1 MCKKILIIFLIIIIF
16 SGTVYAT
23 DAIIESQLDALNLSS
38 FIEEGKKYTKDI
50 FKDVNMEE
58 LLKSAISGDINTKSL
73 YSSVLKILGNEIVSS
88 ATVIGGILAIIVVHA
103 ILKNIAEN
111 IGNNSI
117 SQVAYYVEYILIV
130 TLVMTSF
137 TNVIDMV
144 KTTIT
149 NLVGY
154 INILI
159 PLLLALVMTTGTAV
173 TASVMQP
180 VILGI
185 IVFIGN
191 GITLY
196 FLPILLIATVLG
208 IVSNLSD
215 KIQIGKL
222 SKMLK
227 SSIVWILG
235 FVLTLFVS
243 ILSLEGTLT
252 SSVDGLT
259 IKGLKTASSTFIPV
273 VGKVLGDSVDTVLR
287 CNIGYKKC
295 CWDSRNNSCNW
306 YMCNSNY
313 KAYSINFIIQ
323 FFGSNCRTI
332 SRQKNNKHIRTN
344 WWNI

>member
-1 MCKKILIIFLIIIIF
+1 MIFP
-16 SGTVYAT
+16 GTVQAT
-23 DAIIESQLDALNLSS
+23 NQLIESQLDALNLSA
-38 FIEEGKKYTKDI
+38 FIEEGEKYTKDI
-50 FKDVNMEE
+50 FKDVDIEE
-58 LLKSAISGDINTKSL
+58 LLKSAISGKINTKTLYASILSL
-73 YSSVLKILGNEIVSS
+73 LGDEIASSITI
-88 ATVIGGILAIIVVHA
+88 IGGILAIIVVHA
-103 ILKNIAEN
+103 ILKNIGEN

-159 PLLLALVMTTGTAV
+159 PLLLALVMTTGTTI
-173 TASVMQP
+173 TASALQP

-196 FLPILLIATVLG
+196 VLPILLISTVLG
-208 IVSNLSD
+208 IVSNISD

-227 SSIVWILG
+227 SSIVWVLG
-235 FVLTLFVS
+235 FVLTMFVS

-259 IKGLKTASSTFIPV
+259 IKGLKAASSTFIPV

-287 CNIGYKKC
+287 RDFSYKKC
-295 CWDSRNNSCNW
+295 SRSSWNNSSNRN
-306 YMCNSNY
+306 MCNSNY
-313 KAYSINFIIQ
+313 
-323 FFGSNCRTI
+323 
-332 SRQKNNKHIRTN
+332 
-344 WWNI
+344 

>member
-1 MCKKILIIFLIIIIF
+1 MYKKILVIFFIIIIIH
-16 SGTVYAT
+16 GTVQAT

-38 FIEEGKKYTKDI
+38 FIEAGEKYTKDI
-50 FKDVNMEE
+50 FEDVDINE
-58 LLKSAISGDINTKSL
+58 LLKSAVSGNVTTKTIYTSIL
-73 YSSVLKILGNEIVSS
+73 ALLGQEIASSITI
-88 ATVIGGILAIIVVHA
+88 IGGILAIIVIHA
-103 ILKNIAEN
+103 ILKNIGEN

-144 KTTIT
+144 KNTIT

-159 PLLLALVMTTGTAV
+159 PLLLALVMTTGTTI
-173 TASVMQP
+173 TASAMQP
-180 VILGI
+180 IILGM

-191 GITLY
+191 GITLF
-196 FLPILLIATVLG
+196 FLPVLLISTVLG
-208 IVSNLSD
+208 IVSNISD

-227 SSIVWILG
+227 SSIVWVLG
-235 FVLTLFVS
+235 FLLTMFVS

-252 SSVDGLT
+252 GSVDGLA

-287 CNIGYKKC
+287 SNISNKKC
-295 CWDSRNNSCNW
+295 CRNSWNNSGNRN
-306 YMCNSNY
+306 MCNANY
-313 KAYSINFIIQ
+313 KTYSINGII
-323 FFGSNCRTI
+323 
-332 SRQKNNKHIRTN
+332 
-344 WWNI
+344 

>member
-1 MCKKILIIFLIIIIF
+1 MIRKILTIIIIILLF
-16 SGTVYAT
+16 PSVVHAT
-23 DAIIESQLDALNLSS
+23 DVIIDSQLDALNLSS
-38 FIEEGKKYTKDI
+38 FIEEGEKYTKDI
-50 FKDVNMEE
+50 FEDVDIGE
-58 LLKSAISGDINTKSL
+58 LLESAITGKVNKKTI
-73 YSSVLKILGNEIVSS
+73 YSNILGLLGEEIVSS
-88 ATVIGGILAIIVVHA
+88 ITIIGGILAIIVVHA
-103 ILKNIAEN
+103 ILKNIGEN
-111 IGNNSI
+111 IGKNSI

-144 KTTIT
+144 KDTIT
-149 NLVGY
+149 NLIGY

-159 PLLLALVMTTGTAV
+159 PLLLALVMTTGTAI

-180 VILGI
+180 VILGA

-191 GITLY
+191 GITLF
-196 FLPILLIATVLG
+196 FLPMLLISTVLG

-227 SSIVWILG
+227 SSIVWVLG
-235 FVLTLFVS
+235 FVLTMFVS

-287 CNIGYKKC
+287 SNFSYKKC
-295 CWDSRNNSCNW
+295 SGNGWNNSSNRN
-306 YMCNSNY
+306 MCYANY
-313 KAYSINFIIQ
+313 
-323 FFGSNCRTI
+323 
-332 SRQKNNKHIRTN
+332 
-344 WWNI
+344 

>member
-1 MCKKILIIFLIIIIF
+1 MFKKILIIFFMIITI
-16 SGTVYAT
+16 SGTVQAT

-38 FIEEGKKYTKDI
+38 FIEAGETYTKDI
-50 FKDVNMEE
+50 FEDVDINE
-58 LLKSAISGDINTKSL
+58 LLKSAVSGNVSTRTIYTSILALLGKEIA
-73 YSSVLKILGNEIVSS
+73 SSITI
-88 ATVIGGILAIIVVHA
+88 IGGILAIIVIHA
-103 ILKNIAEN
+103 ILKNVGEN

-144 KTTIT
+144 KDTIT

-159 PLLLALVMTTGTAV
+159 PLLLALVMTTGTTI
-173 TASVMQP
+173 TASAIQP
-180 VILGI
+180 IVLGI

-191 GITLY
+191 GITMF
-196 FLPILLIATVLG
+196 FLPVLLISTVLG
-208 IVSNLSD
+208 IVSNISD

-227 SSIVWILG
+227 SSIVWTLG
-235 FVLTLFVS
+235 FVLTMFVS
-243 ILSLEGTLT
+243 IISLEGTLT
-252 SSVDGLT
+252 SSVDGLA

-287 CNIGYKKC
+287 SNLCNKKC
-295 CWDSRNNSCNW
+295 SWSGWNNSCNW
-306 YMCNSNY
+306 NMCNANY
-313 KAYSINFIIQ
+313 KINSINSSI
-323 FFGSNCRTI
+323 
-332 SRQKNNKHIRTN
+332 
-344 WWNI
+344 

>member
-1 MCKKILIIFLIIIIF
+1 MYKKILVIFFIIIII
-16 SGTVYAT
+16 SGTVQAT

-38 FIEEGKKYTKDI
+38 FIEAGEKYTKDI
-50 FKDVNMEE
+50 FEDVDINE
-58 LLKSAISGDINTKSL
+58 LLKSAVSGNVTTKTIYTSIL
-73 YSSVLKILGNEIVSS
+73 ALLGQEIASSITI
-88 ATVIGGILAIIVVHA
+88 IGGILAIIVIHA
-103 ILKNIAEN
+103 ILKNIGEN

-144 KTTIT
+144 KNTIT

-159 PLLLALVMTTGTAV
+159 PLLLALVMTTGTTI
-173 TASVMQP
+173 TASAMQP
-180 VILGI
+180 IILGM

-191 GITLY
+191 GITLF
-196 FLPILLIATVLG
+196 FLPVLLISTVLG
-208 IVSNLSD
+208 IVSNISD

-227 SSIVWILG
+227 SSIVWVLG
-235 FVLTLFVS
+235 FVLTMFVS

-252 SSVDGLT
+252 GSVDGLA

-287 CNIGYKKC
+287 SNISNKKC
-295 CWDSRNNSCNW
+295 CRNSWNNSGNRN
-306 YMCNSNY
+306 MCNANY
-313 KAYSINFIIQ
+313 KTCSINSII
-323 FFGSNCRTI
+323 
-332 SRQKNNKHIRTN
+332 
-344 WWNI
+344 

>member
-1 MCKKILIIFLIIIIF
+1 MYKKIIIVFLIIMIF
-16 SGTVYAT
+16 STTVQAT
-23 DAIIESQLDALNLSS
+23 NAIIESQLDALNLSS
-38 FIEEGKKYTKDI
+38 FIEEGERYTKDVFQGVDI
-50 FKDVNMEE
+50 EKILKDAV
-58 LLKSAISGDINTKSL
+58 SGDIDERTIYSGVLSL
-73 YSSVLKILGNEIVSS
+73 LGDEIVASV
-88 ATVIGGILAIIVVHA
+88 TLIGGILAIIVIHA
-103 ILKNIAEN
+103 ILKSIAEN
-111 IGNNSI
+111 MGNNSI

-130 TLVMTSF
+130 TLVMTNF
-137 TNVIDMV
+137 TNVIDMI

-149 NLVGY
+149 NLVNY

-173 TASVMQP
+173 TASVIQP

-196 FLPILLIATVLG
+196 FLPILIIATVLG

-215 KIQIGKL
+215 KFQIGKL

-227 SSIVWILG
+227 SSIVWVLG

-287 CNIGYKKC
+287 CNISYKKC
-295 CWDSRNNSCNW
+295 CRNCWNNSYNW
-306 YMCNSNY
+306 NMCNSYY
-313 KAYSINFIIQ
+313 KTYGINI
-323 FFGSNCRTI
+323 TL
-332 SRQKNNKHIRTN
+332 
-344 WWNI
+344 

>member
-1 MCKKILIIFLIIIIF
+1 MIRKILTITIIILLF
-16 SGTVYAT
+16 PSVVHAT

-38 FIEEGKKYTKDI
+38 FIEEGEKYTKDI
-50 FKDVNMEE
+50 FKDINVGE
-58 LLKSAISGDINTKSL
+58 LLESAITGKVNTKTI
-73 YSSVLKILGNEIVSS
+73 YSNILGLLGEEIVSS
-88 ATVIGGILAIIVVHA
+88 ITIIGGILAIIVVHA
-103 ILKNIAEN
+103 ILKNIGEN
-111 IGNNSI
+111 IGKNSI

-144 KTTIT
+144 KNTIT
-149 NLVGY
+149 NLIGY

-180 VILGI
+180 VILGV

-191 GITLY
+191 GITLF
-196 FLPILLIATVLG
+196 FLPILLISTVLG

-227 SSIVWILG
+227 SSIVWALG
-235 FVLTLFVS
+235 FVLTMFVS

-287 CNIGYKKC
+287 GNFSNKKC
-295 CWDSRNNSCNW
+295 SRNSGNNS
-306 YMCNSNY
+306 SNRNMRY
-313 KAYSINFIIQ
+313 
-323 FFGSNCRTI
+323 
-332 SRQKNNKHIRTN
+332 TN
-344 WWNI
+344 Y

>member
-1 MCKKILIIFLIIIIF
+1 MCVYKKIIILFFIIILF
-16 SGTVYAT
+16 PGRVQAT
-23 DAIIESQLDALNLSS
+23 NQLIESQLDALNLSS
-38 FIEEGKKYTKDI
+38 FIEEGEKYTKDI
-50 FKDVNMEE
+50 FEDVDIEK
-58 LLKSAISGDINTKSL
+58 LLKSAISGNINTKTL
-73 YSSVLKILGNEIVSS
+73 YSSILSLLGDEIASS
-88 ATVIGGILAIIVVHA
+88 ITIIGGILAIIVIHA
-103 ILKNIAEN
+103 ILKNIGEN

-159 PLLLALVMTTGTAV
+159 PLLLALVMTTGTTI
-173 TASVMQP
+173 TASALQP
-180 VILGI
+180 VILGA

-191 GITLY
+191 GISLY
-196 FLPILLIATVLG
+196 VLPILLISTVLG

-227 SSIVWILG
+227 SGIVWVLG
-235 FVLTLFVS
+235 FVFTMFVS
-243 ILSLEGTLT
+243 VLSLEGTLT

-287 CNIGYKKC
+287 RDFSYKKC
-295 CWDSRNNSCNW
+295 SRSSWNNSSNRN
-306 YMCNSNY
+306 MCNSNY
-313 KAYSINFIIQ
+313 
-323 FFGSNCRTI
+323 
-332 SRQKNNKHIRTN
+332 
-344 WWNI
+344 

>member
-1 MCKKILIIFLIIIIF
+1 MIRKILTIIIIILLF
-16 SGTVYAT
+16 PSVVCAT

-38 FIEEGKKYTKDI
+38 FIEEGEKYTKDV
-50 FKDVNMEE
+50 FKDVDIGE
-58 LLKSAISGDINTKSL
+58 LLESAVSGKINTKTI
-73 YSSVLKILGNEIVSS
+73 YANILGLLGEEIVSS
-88 ATVIGGILAIIVVHA
+88 ITIIGGILAIIVVHA
-103 ILKNIAEN
+103 ILKNIGEN
-111 IGNNSI
+111 IGKNSI

-144 KTTIT
+144 KGTIT
-149 NLVGY
+149 NLIGY

-159 PLLLALVMTTGTAV
+159 PLLLALVMTTGTAI

-180 VILGI
+180 VILGA

-191 GITLY
+191 GITLF
-196 FLPILLIATVLG
+196 FLPVLLISMILG

-222 SKMLK
+222 AKMLK
-227 SSIVWILG
+227 SSIVWVLG
-235 FVLTLFVS
+235 FVLTMFVS
-243 ILSLEGTLT
+243 ILSFEGTLT

-287 CNIGYKKC
+287 SNISYKKC
-295 CWDSRNNSCNW
+295 SGNSWNNSCNRN
-306 YMCNSNY
+306 MCYSNY
-313 KAYSINFIIQ
+313 
-323 FFGSNCRTI
+323 
-332 SRQKNNKHIRTN
+332 
-344 WWNI
+344 

>member
-1 MCKKILIIFLIIIIF
+1 MLKKILIIFFIIVVF
-16 SGTVYAT
+16 SGKAQAT
-23 DAIIESQLDALNLSS
+23 DAIIESQLNALNLSS
-38 FIEEGKKYTKDI
+38 FIQEGEKYTKNI
-50 FKDVNMEE
+50 FKDIDIEDV
-58 LLKSAISGDINTKSL
+58 LKSAISGNINKKNM
-73 YSSVLKILGNEIVSS
+73 YSTILRLLGEEIASS
-88 ATVIGGILAIIVVHA
+88 ITIIGGILAIIVMHA

-117 SQVAYYVEYILIV
+117 SQVAYYAEYILIV

-180 VILGI
+180 IILGI

-215 KIQIGKL
+215 KVQIGKL

-227 SSIVWILG
+227 SSIVWVLG
-235 FVLTLFVS
+235 FVLTMFVS

-287 CNIGYKKC
+287 CNFSYKKC
-295 CWDSRNNSCNW
+295 SRNSRDNSCSRNLR
-306 YMCNSNY
+306 NSYY
-313 KAYSINFIIQ
+313 KINSINF
-323 FFGSNCRTI
+323 TI
-332 SRQKNNKHIRTN
+332 
-344 WWNI
+344 

>member
-1 MCKKILIIFLIIIIF
+1 MLKKILIILLMIIIF
-16 SGTVYAT
+16 SGNVQAT

-38 FIEEGKKYTKDI
+38 FINEGDKYTKDI
-50 FKDVNMEE
+50 FKDIDMEE
-58 LLKSAISGDINTKSL
+58 VLKSAISGDINAKNMYAS
-73 YSSVLKILGNEIVSS
+73 ILGLLGDEIVSS
-88 ATVIGGILAIIVVHA
+88 ITIMGGILAIIVIHA

-111 IGNNSI
+111 IGSNSI

-137 TNVIDMV
+137 TNVIDMI

-173 TASVMQP
+173 TASVIQP
-180 VILGI
+180 VILGA

-215 KIQIGKL
+215 KIQIVKL

-227 SSIVWILG
+227 SSIVWGLG
-235 FVLTLFVS
+235 FVLTTFVS

-287 CNIGYKKC
+287 CNICYKKC
-295 CWDSRNNSCNW
+295 CRSSWNNSCNRN
-306 YMCNSNY
+306 MCNSYCKTN
-313 KAYSINFIIQ
+313 SINHII
-323 FFGSNCRTI
+323 
-332 SRQKNNKHIRTN
+332 
-344 WWNI
+344 

>member
-1 MCKKILIIFLIIIIF
+1 MIFP
-16 SGTVYAT
+16 GTVQAT
-23 DAIIESQLDALNLSS
+23 NQFIESQLDALNLSS
-38 FIEEGKKYTKDI
+38 FIEEGEKYTKDI
-50 FKDVNMEE
+50 FEDVDIEE
-58 LLKSAISGDINTKSL
+58 LLKSAISGNINTKTL
-73 YSSVLKILGNEIVSS
+73 YSSILSLLGDEIASS
-88 ATVIGGILAIIVVHA
+88 ITIIGGILAIIVIHA
-103 ILKNIAEN
+103 ILKNIGEN

-117 SQVAYYVEYILIV
+117 SQVAYYVEYVLIV

-144 KTTIT
+144 KTTII

-159 PLLLALVMTTGTAV
+159 PLLLALVMTTGTTI
-173 TASVMQP
+173 TASALQP
-180 VILGI
+180 IILGI

-196 FLPILLIATVLG
+196 VLPILLISTVLG
-208 IVSNLSD
+208 IVSNISD

-227 SSIVWILG
+227 SSIVWVLG
-235 FVLTLFVS
+235 FVLTMFVS

-287 CNIGYKKC
+287 RDFSYKKC
-295 CWDSRNNSCNW
+295 GRNSWHNSSNRN
-306 YMCNSNY
+306 MCNSNY
-313 KAYSINFIIQ
+313 
-323 FFGSNCRTI
+323 
-332 SRQKNNKHIRTN
+332 
-344 WWNI
+344 

>member
-1 MCKKILIIFLIIIIF
+1 MLKKILIIFFVIMIF
-16 SGTVYAT
+16 SSTVLGT

-38 FIEEGKKYTKDI
+38 FIEEGEKYTKDI
-50 FKDVNMEE
+50 FKDIDLQG
-58 LLKSAISGDINTKSL
+58 LLKSAISGDINTKSM
-73 YSSVLKILGNEIVSS
+73 YSSILRLLGSEIAFSV
-88 ATVIGGILAIIVVHA
+88 TIIGGILAIIVIHA

-111 IGNNSI
+111 IGNNNI
-117 SQVAYYVEYILIV
+117 SQMAYYVEYILIV

-144 KTTIT
+144 KDTIT

-173 TASVMQP
+173 TASVLQP
-180 VILGI
+180 IILGI

-227 SSIVWILG
+227 SSIVWVLG
-235 FVLTLFVS
+235 FVLTMFVS

-287 CNIGYKKC
+287 SNFSYKKF
-295 CWDSRNNSCNW
+295 SRNSGNNSCNRN
-306 YMCNSNY
+306 MCNSDY
-313 KAYSINFIIQ
+313 KTYS
-323 FFGSNCRTI
+323 SNITI
-332 SRQKNNKHIRTN
+332 
-344 WWNI
+344 

>member
-1 MCKKILIIFLIIIIF
+1 MIKKILIIFTTILLF
-16 SGTVYAT
+16 PGLVYAT
-23 DAIIESQLDALNLSS
+23 DAIIDSQLDALNLSA
-38 FIEEGKKYTKDI
+38 FIEEGEKYTKDI
-50 FKDVNMEE
+50 FEDVDIGG
-58 LLKSAISGDINTKSL
+58 LLESAITGKVNTKTI
-73 YSSVLKILGNEIVSS
+73 YSNILGLLGEEIVSS
-88 ATVIGGILAIIVVHA
+88 ITIIGGILAIIVVHA
-103 ILKNIAEN
+103 ILKNIGEN
-111 IGNNSI
+111 IGKNSI

-137 TNVIDMV
+137 TSVIDMV
-144 KTTIT
+144 KDTIT
-149 NLVGY
+149 NLIGY

-180 VILGI
+180 VILGA

-191 GITLY
+191 GITLF
-196 FLPILLIATVLG
+196 FLPMLLISTVLG

-227 SSIVWILG
+227 SSIVWVLG
-235 FVLTLFVS
+235 FVLTMFVS

-287 CNIGYKKC
+287 SNFSHKKC
-295 CWDSRNNSCNW
+295 SRICWNNSSNW
-306 YMCNSNY
+306 NMCNSNY
-313 KAYSINFIIQ
+313 
-323 FFGSNCRTI
+323 
-332 SRQKNNKHIRTN
+332 
-344 WWNI
+344 

>member
-1 MCKKILIIFLIIIIF
+1 MYKNILIIFIIILLF
-16 SGTVYAT
+16 PCVVRAT

-38 FIEEGKKYTKDI
+38 FIKEGEKYTKDI
-50 FKDVNMEE
+50 FEDVDIEE
-58 LLKSAISGDINTKSL
+58 VLKSAISGDINAKNM
-73 YSSVLKILGNEIVSS
+73 YSSILRLLGDEIISS
-88 ATVIGGILAIIVVHA
+88 ITIIGGILAIIVIHA
-103 ILKNIAEN
+103 ILKNIADN

-180 VILGI
+180 IILGI

-227 SSIVWILG
+227 SSIVWVLG
-235 FVLTLFVS
+235 FVLTIFVS

-287 CNIGYKKC
+287 CNFSHKKC
-295 CWDSRNNSCNW
+295 SRSSRNNSCSRN
-306 YMCNSNY
+306 MRNSYYQIN
-313 KAYSINFIIQ
+313 SINF
-323 FFGSNCRTI
+323 TI
-332 SRQKNNKHIRTN
+332 
-344 WWNI
+344 

>member
-1 MCKKILIIFLIIIIF
+1 MCVYKKTIILFLIIMLF
-16 SGTVYAT
+16 PGTVQAT
-23 DAIIESQLDALNLSS
+23 NQLIESQLDALNLSS
-38 FIEEGKKYTKDI
+38 FIEEGEKYTKDI
-50 FKDVNMEE
+50 FEDVDIEE
-58 LLKSAISGDINTKSL
+58 LLKSAVSGKINTKTMYSGILSL
-73 YSSVLKILGNEIVSS
+73 FGNEIVSS
-88 ATVIGGILAIIVVHA
+88 ITTIGGILAIIVIHA
-103 ILKNIAEN
+103 VLKNIGEN

-149 NLVGY
+149 NLVAY

-159 PLLLALVMTTGTAV
+159 PLLLALVMTTGTAI
-173 TASVMQP
+173 TASALQP
-180 VILGI
+180 VILGA

-191 GITLY
+191 GISLY
-196 FLPILLIATVLG
+196 VLPILLISTVLG

-227 SSIVWILG
+227 SGIVWVLG
-235 FVLTLFVS
+235 FVFTMFVS
-243 ILSLEGTLT
+243 ALSLEGTLT

-287 CNIGYKKC
+287 GNFSYKKC
-295 CWDSRNNSCNW
+295 SRNSWNNSSSRNM
-306 YMCNSNY
+306 YSSN
-313 KAYSINFIIQ
+313 
-323 FFGSNCRTI
+323 
-332 SRQKNNKHIRTN
+332 H
-344 WWNI
+344 